1 MTKIGNVIKAG
12 VMVLFAGSSA
22 ANTAIEAIYADAVV
36 NPKQRSASADL
47 QQQLAQRQEEVLQ
60 AGLLAIDLLD
70 KGQAL
75 KERVNN
81 QEWHIAK
88 STLIALEL
96 IQKSLIAQLKFI
108 ETKIEARKCDESRC
122 AAMYQQVS
130 KLNEQLKELEP
141 QIERYQKLF
150 DAGVE

>member
-22 ANTAIEAIYADAVV
+22 ANTAIEAIYADV

-47 QQQLAQRQEEVLQ
+47 QQQLAQRQEDILQ
-60 AGLLAIDLLD
+60 AGLMAIDILD

-88 STLIALEL
+88 STLNALDL
-96 IQKSLIAQLKFI
+96 VKKNLIAQLKFI